1 MRRRL
6 AALLAAA
13 LLATTTGC
21 GGTGKAAFS
30 DTTSTCHAGAT
41 HLVMWAWVP
50 GFERA
55 VAAYNKTHPSTCVDL
70 QNVGAGTNEY
80 TKLVTAFHAGSGAPD
95 VAEIEYLNLSGFEVT
110 HDLADLGRYG
120 AGDLEDANTPA
131 LWRQVGQGRHVY
143 ALPLDSGPV
152 TLMYNT
158 KLFARYHLPL
168 PTTWQQFADVAA
180 ALHRQDPKV
189 ALANIWPGD
198 ANLFF
203 SLMGQNGAAPFDWSG
218 GRDITIDLTCPQCL
232 SFARYWQRL
241 VDAGEVT
248 TVPDNNAQEFGLL
261 DTGQV
266 AAVPRAAWGPKYFAA
281 AASKSVGDWRIA
293 PLPQWTAGA
302 NVTPM
307 WGGSAYA
314 VTQQSA
320 HKRLATD
327 FVRWLTSSQASW
339 DIISTAPSLEF
350 PSNTTVLH
358 EPSFTGRTIPL
369 TGGQQLEASFARA
382 ATALQPTGWPPFM
395 TYVSNAVLDE
405 FAKVVQHTETMTE
418 ALTALQANLVGYAQ
432 REGFTVRR

>member
-6 AALLAAA
+6 AAALTAA
-13 LLATTTGC
+13 LLATTGC
-21 GGTGKAAFS
+21 GGTGRAAFS
-30 DTTSTCHAGAT
+30 DTTSSCHAGAT
-41 HLVMWAWVP
+41 RLVMWAWVP

-95 VAEIEYLNLSGFEVT
+95 IAEIEYLNLSGFEVT

-120 AGDLEDANTPA
+120 AGDLQGANTPA
-131 LWRQVGQGRHVY
+131 LWRQASQGGHVY

-158 KLFARYHLPL
+158 KLFARYHLPV
-168 PTTWQQFADVAA
+168 PTSWQQFAEVAA
-180 ALHRQDPKV
+180 QLHRADPKV
-189 ALANIWPGD
+189 TLTNIWPGD

-218 GRDITIDLTCPQCL
+218 GRDISIDLTCARCL
-232 SFARYWQRL
+232 AFANYWQRL
-241 VDAGEVT
+241 IDAGEVT

-261 DTGQV
+261 DTGGV

-302 NVTPM
+302 DVTPM

-350 PSNTTVLH
+350 PSNTTILH
-358 EPSFTGRTIPL
+358 QPSFTGRTIPL
-369 TGGQQLEASFARA
+369 TGDQKLEAGFARA
-382 ATALQPTGWPPFM
+382 ATALKPIGWPPFM

-405 FAKVVQHTETMTE
+405 FAKVVQHTETMTQ
-418 ALTALQANLVGYAQ
+418 ALEALQANLVGYAR